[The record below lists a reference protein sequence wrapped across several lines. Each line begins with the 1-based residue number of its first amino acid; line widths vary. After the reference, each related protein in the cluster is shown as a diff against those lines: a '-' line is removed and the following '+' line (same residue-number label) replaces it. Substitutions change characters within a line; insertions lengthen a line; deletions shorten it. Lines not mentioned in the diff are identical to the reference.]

1 MMTSGAGTGSIS
13 GREHESRP
21 ADPLPARL
29 SRWVRAHDPGL
40 STLRR
45 ALRAAVITP
54 SLFALSYLV
63 IGNPVMAIFA
73 AFAPFVLMM
82 FVDFA
87 GPKRE
92 RVAEQTTLV
101 LTSTALV
108 CLGSLAAQ
116 AVWLAGV
123 ATFVIVFVILFSGIL
138 SSALAGATTSL
149 LISFVLPATLIGPV
163 SSISDRIAGWALGG
177 AATIAA
183 VAFMWPRPPEE
194 PLRTSTARVCALMA
208 RQLRTEGDRIGASSS
223 SAPPH
228 PALDQVV
235 QDTADAVATVRQ
247 VFFATPHRPTGLST
261 TARALVRLV
270 DRVVWLGELLKQTPS
285 NRGNEPTEAAVREV
299 QLATA
304 VLLEHGA
311 SALLGSETVS
321 SSRSAPVRS
330 RPDPPPSGGTGAD
343 PARLEAARAGL
354 EAAMTD
360 FFPTRLTAS
369 STEPLTAMVGS
380 LLPGFRAQRMSF
392 VAAAIAADI
401 DLAVSARRRTWWQR
415 LLGHRPAGT
424 QSDLSSAHQR
434 LVEHLNRHSVWLH
447 NSVRGAAALAIAVV
461 LAQVSGLE
469 HSFWVVFGTLAVLR
483 TNAVNTGQTVG
494 RALLGTIIG
503 FSIGVALIVSLGSH
517 PVVLWLLL
525 PAAIVLIGLEPSVTS
540 FTAGQAGFT
549 VVLLVLFTII
559 QPVGWRVGLVRIQD
573 MALGCAVSLVVGL
586 LFWPR
591 GAGSAL
597 GQALCEAIGDG
608 TRYVRGAVGYGLTR
622 CDYSVVPAPGPVE
635 ARRQATASARR
646 LDDAFRGYLAE
657 RGTKRLALSNVTTL
671 VNTVAALRLTGD
683 AVVDLWS
690 HAGYVPQWAA
700 RSTTR
705 PLILDDCDSVVAWY
719 ETSGRALAGLTT
731 APSHTVEK
739 RVADVELW
747 DALRRDLSGDTGRG
761 VASEAVRVIWTADHL
776 DTLRRL
782 QTRILRPVRAA
793 AEVTT
798 AGRRPCR
805 M

>member
-1 MMTSGAGTGSIS
+1 MNASGAGAESTS
-13 GREHESRP
+13 GQEHENHP
-21 ADPLPARL
+21 AGPLPDRL
-29 SRWVRAHDPGL
+29 SRWARASDPGL
-40 STLRR
+40 SALRR

-63 IGNPVMAIFA
+63 IGNPTMAIFS

-82 FVDFA
+82 FVDFG
-87 GPKRE
+87 GPMRE

-108 CLGSLAAQ
+108 CLGSLAART
-116 AVWLAGV
+116 VWLAGV

-138 SSALAGATTSL
+138 SSALADATTSL

-163 SSISDRIAGWALGG
+163 SSIPDRIAGWTLGG

-183 VAFMWPRPPEE
+183 VPFLWPRPPEE
-194 PLRTSTARVCALMA
+194 PLRTSTAHVCALMA
-208 RQLRTEGDRIGASSS
+208 RQLRADADGGGASS
-223 SAPPH
+223 ADPPQ
-228 PALDQVV
+228 PGPEKAVRE
-235 QDTADAVATVRQ
+235 TADAVATVRQ

-270 DRVVWLGELLKQTPS
+270 DRVVWLGELLKQKPS
-285 NRGNEPTEAAVREV
+285 NSRNAPAGAAVREV

-311 SALLGSETVS
+311 SALLESES
-321 SSRSAPVRS
+321 GRSPRSGPAPPLR
-330 RPDPPPSGGTGAD
+330 DPPPPGGTAAD
-343 PARLEAARAGL
+343 LARLETARAGL

-360 FFPTRLTAS
+360 SLPVGATAS
-369 STEPLTAMVGS
+369 SAEPLTAVVGS
-380 LLPGFRAQRMSF
+380 LLPGFRTQRMSF
-392 VAAAIAADI
+392 LAAAIAADI

-424 QSDLSSAHQR
+424 QSDLSSARQR
-434 LVEHLNRHSVWLH
+434 LAEHLNRHSVWLH

-483 TNAVNTGQTVG
+483 TNAVNTGQTAG
-494 RALLGTIIG
+494 RALLGTVIG
-503 FSIGVALIVSLGSH
+503 FLIGVALIVAVSSH
-517 PVVLWLLL
+517 PVLLWLLL

-549 VVLLVLFTII
+549 VVLLILFTII

-573 MALGCAVSLVVGL
+573 MVLGCAVSLVVGL

-597 GQALCEAIGDG
+597 GQALCKAIGDG
-608 TRYVRGAVGYGLTR
+608 TRYVRAAVGYGLTR
-622 CDYSVVPAPGPVE
+622 CDHPVPPAPEPVE
-635 ARRQATASARR
+635 VRRQATASARR

-657 RGTKRLALSNVTTL
+657 RGTKRLPLSDVATL

-690 HAGYVPQWAA
+690 HAGYVPHGA
-700 RSTTR
+700 RNMAR
-705 PLILDDCDSVVAWY
+705 PLILDDCDSVVAWF
-719 ETSGRALAGLTT
+719 ETSGRALAGLTA
-731 APSHTVEK
+731 APAHTGDG

-747 DALRRDLSGDTGRG
+747 DALRRDLSGDAGQG
-761 VASEAVRVIWTADHL
+761 AASAAVRVIWTADHL

-782 QTRILRPVRAA
+782 QTRILHPVRAA

-798 AGRRPCR
+798 AARQP
-805 M
+805 